1 MKISIIINTSDSEK
15 DISIKSGKDVYYV
28 LSKYYTT
35 TIVVL
40 NHDKLIVVDEQF
52 NCIEDFKFNV
62 DVAFLCCHGKNGED
76 GYLQTILDNYNIP
89 YTSPNALSS
98 RITFDKFITKK
109 ICEYNDIN
117 VVKYMLY
124 NKYLEYDVIV
134 KDLGNDLIIKPCNCG
149 SSFGINYCH
158 SKHEYN
164 EMVQNSLQ
172 YDSSILIEQKL
183 NDFIEL
189 QLGIIEI
196 NNEMIIGKIGQIT
209 CENFYSSDL
218 KYNGN
223 INYTFDITINENIQ
237 HQLLTYSKKLWKVF
251 KLNNMARFD
260 FFIANGVI
268 YLNEINTIPGLTKN
282 SIFPNMFN
290 YTYDE
295 FILNIVENIK
305 NFYFILLNS

>member
-1 MKISIIINTSDSEK
+1 MKVSIIINISDSEK
-15 DISIKSGKDVYYV
+15 DISIKSAKDVYYV
-28 LSKYYTT
+28 LSQHYTAN
-35 TIVVL
+35 IVVL
-40 NHDKLIVVDEQF
+40 NSDKQLIVVDDNF
-52 NCIEDFKFNV
+52 NSIENFKFNV
-62 DVAFLCCHGKNGED
+62 DAAFLCCHGKNGED
-76 GYLQTILDNYNIP
+76 GCLQTILDSYNIP

-109 ICEYNDIN
+109 ICEYNDVGI
-117 VVKYMLY
+117 VKYILY
-124 NKYLEYDVIV
+124 NKYLKYDVIV

-149 SSFGINYCH
+149 SSFGVNHCH

-183 NDFIEL
+183 NDFIEV

-196 NNEMIIGKIGQIT
+196 NNEMITGKMGQII
-209 CENFYSSDL
+209 CESFYSSDI

-223 INYTFDITINENIQ
+223 INYTFNITINENIQ
-237 HQLLTYSKKLWKVF
+237 HQLLTLSKKLWKVF
-251 KLNNMARFD
+251 NLNNMARFD
-260 FFIANGVI
+260 FFIANDVV
-268 YLNEINTIPGLTKN
+268 YLNEINTIPGLTKK

-305 NFYFILLNS
+305 KTSIL